1 MIDRRVASVLF
12 SIARE
17 RPSFVSRR
25 SSMAAQQN
33 DIRFPSFQIII
44 FSTKKNSQF
53 IIHNGERTSA
63 TLFLFLF
70 HQNYYFT
77 YLFIFLFLFGVR
89 MEDVQIIRNWRR
101 SRKLQTAKIGSIC
114 SPDRFRNSLR
124 HRRGA
129 KAIHFPR
136 KKNNNKLTIGLFSID
151 TI

>member
-1 MIDRRVASVLF
+1 MF
-12 SIARE
+12 C
-17 RPSFVSRR
+17 
-25 SSMAAQQN
+25 
-33 DIRFPSFQIII
+33 FPSQESDPLLFHGAVQWQHNKMTFDSHHSKLSFFQ
-44 FSTKKNSQF
+44 KKNSQF

-136 KKNNNKLTIGLFSID
+136 KKITIN
-151 TI
+151 